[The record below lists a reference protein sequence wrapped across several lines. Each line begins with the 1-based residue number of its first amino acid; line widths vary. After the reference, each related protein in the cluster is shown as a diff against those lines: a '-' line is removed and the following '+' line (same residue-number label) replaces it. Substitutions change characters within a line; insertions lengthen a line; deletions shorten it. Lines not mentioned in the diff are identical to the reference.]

1 MVFKQKAVAGKGK
14 KIALFISLFLF
25 CPLVCLLSQT
35 PPLSIISNNAE
46 KYQIHIKR
54 TLEPLTLDGQLT
66 EKTWQSAETALNFW
80 QQKPVDDKLASR
92 RTEVRLAYDDYNL
105 YITATYFDSLPYFIG
120 ILKRDNYGMSD
131 EFSVLTDPN
140 SQKANGFGFGVNV
153 MNAQTEVLLTT
164 GNADATWDNKWSSHV
179 SRYADKW
186 IVEMAIPF
194 KTLRFKDGNNQWGIQ
209 FARNVTLANVR
220 SEVVMKCYF

>member
-1 MVFKQKAVAGKGK
+1 MH
-14 KIALFISLFLF
+14 SLFHSFYFAHWFVF
-25 CPLVCLLSQT
+25 CLKL
-35 PPLSIISNNAE
+35 PPLSIIGNNGE

-140 SQKANGFGFGVNV
+140 SQKAKKR
-153 MNAQTEVLLTT
+153 MVL
-164 GNADATWDNKWSSHV
+164 A
-179 SRYADKW
+179 
-186 IVEMAIPF
+186 
-194 KTLRFKDGNNQWGIQ
+194 
-209 FARNVTLANVR
+209 LA
-220 SEVVMKCYF
+220 